1 MAAQATCGGVH
12 TKIRG
17 PPKELKADK
26 EKGKGKGKG
35 AHLRMH
41 ISSSL
46 LRSVRCR
53 NHLECDT
60 RMGEAKPSDLWLKL
74 RMSPCLGVDV
84 SSCRCQRFRWGHRCC
99 RLVSLDSRQVG
110 EGPKDAGES
119 SKQPKITDLMLPSKA
134 PAPASGE
141 LALAFLYQRS
151 IRCSHTAPSMPA
163 PLLQH

>member
-1 MAAQATCGGVH
+1 MWGRVHEDQGATEG
-12 TKIRG
+12 
-17 PPKELKADK
+17 
-26 EKGKGKGKG
+26 GKGRQGEGQGQGKRYALHLLVH
-35 AHLRMH
+35 AH
-41 ISSSL
+41 ICK
-46 LRSVRCR
+46 CR

-84 SSCRCQRFRWGHRCC
+84 SHVSCRCQRFRWGHRCC
-99 RLVSLDSRQVG
+99 RLVTLDSRQVG

-119 SKQPKITDLMLPSKA
+119 SKQPKITDLMLPSKT

-151 IRCSHTAPSMPA
+151 IRCSHTAPPMHA